1 MSFVR
6 HFYHQVFSPKRRSP
20 IIRPEIKRDIYKILY
35 KHILNEHGFVYR
47 INGMEDHVHI
57 LVSIPA
63 TVEVATFI
71 KMVKQESSKT
81 ISNSR
86 LIPEWEGWQEGY
98 SSFTFSYRELDM
110 MIAYVKNQEEHH
122 RHVSFLDEYRKI
134 LLESGVSPDD
144 PFFPK

>member
-1 MSFVR
+1 
-6 HFYHQVFSPKRRSP
+6 
-20 IIRPEIKRDIYKILY
+20 
-35 KHILNEHGFVYR
+35 
-47 INGMEDHVHI
+47 MEDHVHI

-71 KMVKQESSKT
+71 KVVKQESSKT